1 MLSEAKVI
9 KAVMMFLWSWEHF
22 QFQSSTKHL
31 QVGGLCW
38 RLRKEVHWGV
48 LQTVGLVSGRLLEY
62 RSWAELE
69 GYEWSFQVRCQQ
81 ENPCRKGLCSPGH
94 TSRVAGQKAMALCR
108 GGLWFHTPNSSETQI
123 QGCVYIKQWMSSSQ
137 AASGAENLAM
147 VAHSCNTSTWSRMK
161 SEGNQSETVSINQPV
176 YPSINQSTH
185 QSGQQDSSTGKST
198 CHRSYKTWIQSLEPT
213 RKTEQIP
220 ES

>member
-1 MLSEAKVI
+1 
-9 KAVMMFLWSWEHF
+9 MFLWSWEHF

-38 RLRKEVHWGV
+38 LLRKEVHWGV
-48 LQTVGLVSGRLLEY
+48 LQTWGWCQEGVSSAEAEQSLRGMNDASRWGVNKRTHVGKVSAVQDIRAGSQGKRQWLYAGVGFDFILLIPVKLRYKVVFTLNSECPHHRQQVALRTWLWWHIPVTPVLGANEERKQSGR
-62 RSWAELE
+62 
-69 GYEWSFQVRCQQ
+69 
-81 ENPCRKGLCSPGH
+81 
-94 TSRVAGQKAMALCR
+94 
-108 GGLWFHTPNSSETQI
+108 
-123 QGCVYIKQWMSSSQ
+123 
-137 AASGAENLAM
+137 
-147 VAHSCNTSTWSRMK
+147 
-161 SEGNQSETVSINQPV
+161 QSETVSINQPV